1 MGLLRGPL
9 PEKPARFC
17 GNQKGGCFHAMQL
30 PKLRHLYDTIR
41 GSDAGMPLPA
51 VRRALHRL
59 PGDRQRAHARTDS
72 QPAARALPLVPGR
85 GGRLGKSAIKA
96 LFSCPFLPCRECS
109 ARKPSGPQKKS
120 APFQAQSQNTKAC
133 FKFLFT
139 LLRYY
144 ASIILV
150 LKITPKYFGEEC
162 IELEKE

>member
-17 GNQKGGCFHAMQL
+17 GNQKGGYFHAMQL

-41 GSDAGMPLPA
+41 GPDAGMPLPT

-59 PGDRQRAHARTDS
+59 PGDGQRAHARTDS
-72 QPAARALPLVPGR
+72 QLAARALPLAPGR
-85 GGRLGKSAIKA
+85 GGRLGKSAVKA
-96 LFSCPFLPCRECS
+96 LFFLPFFAVQRMFCAQALRS
-109 ARKPSGPQKKS
+109 VKKN
-120 APFQAQSQNTKAC
+120 APFQAQSQNTKDC